1 MKKTEGTAKKRRM
14 SIQLLCSYLIIIL
27 APAIAVFVIYLTMQ
41 EALLDTQKEKALNLS
56 RETAVTLNKE
66 MEQLENVARYI
77 VTDGSLKKYLHQQS
91 GKDHSHDFYQAYE
104 LAKSYPDYAIL
115 NRLIKKI
122 YIMPFETSYL
132 IQIPRVVVPN
142 NKLGMTIMD
151 LDGETVTYEEMVENL
166 YDLGK
171 DGMVYDKDR
180 GESGEFQ
187 VVQRFN
193 YSGYGEKAGVVV
205 IELEKRELK
214 SLLAQS
220 LGSDAG
226 VAFLADENGN
236 ILYVYDSVHD
246 IYDTFPFEKAWEEYL
261 GESGWSMEELSVH
274 QASVQVNH
282 WSVIAVIPRQELLS
296 KVGNGK
302 YVTLILCILSILIG
316 IAICLW
322 YWNKGQ
328 PLVDKYVQYTEKY
341 PQNSSSQKKS
351 ENLWKSFGGVLEQVD
366 SLQLSL
372 DKQKQR
378 LLEGVVRKILYGI
391 YDSPQELEQELVEAE
406 LSFPIGFPCI
416 LAGLEIETPMNQEP
430 ELSVREL
437 EAAIREELDKC
448 LSYPYLMIG
457 MGSLHY
463 ILLLYIGNEPAE
475 GKELKQF
482 FEEINYAVYSRIP
495 VNMFIGISG
504 RADTVLAIAEEYEH
518 VCRICE
524 YARYYKLR
532 MPCLLEDLPR
542 HQHVVFTVELEIQ
555 LERTIKNGTKE
566 QLLTLLAQ
574 VRENYFYIR
583 GADTPAGYNL
593 EVLRCIL
600 LRCLGEQ
607 KVDAGQQGILEEV
620 HGVRSPME
628 MEETIWH
635 VWQYY
640 EDRRISCQGQDLER
654 VKQKIEGYIEQGYSQ
669 AEFNLASMADWMG
682 IQEKK
687 LYADFKKMYGISFA
701 SFLEMKRLHHA
712 QEFLKEGRPVG
723 EVAQAVGYS
732 SDYSFRR
739 AFKRVVGVTPS
750 DYQKMQENSR

>member
-1 MKKTEGTAKKRRM
+1 M

-41 EALLDTQKEKALNLS
+41 EALLDTQREKAWNLS
-56 RETAVTLNKE
+56 RETAVTFNKE
-66 MEQLENVARYI
+66 VGQLENVARYI
-77 VTDGSLKKYLHQQS
+77 ISDGNLKKYLNQQ
-91 GKDHSHDFYQAYE
+91 DENEPAQNYYRAYE

-115 NRLIKKI
+115 NRFIRKI

-142 NKLGMTIMD
+142 NRLGMSIMD
-151 LDGETVTYEEMVENL
+151 LDGETVSYEEMVQRL

-171 DGMVYDKDR
+171 DGLVFDQEK
-180 GESGEFQ
+180 GESGELQ
-187 VVQRFN
+187 VVQRFD

-205 IELEKRELK
+205 IELEKKELK
-214 SLLAQS
+214 NLLSQS
-220 LGSDAG
+220 LGSDVG
-226 VAFLADENGN
+226 IAFLTDQNGS
-236 ILYVYDSVHD
+236 ILYVYDNAED
-246 IYDTFPFEKAWEEYL
+246 IYDSFPIEMSWEEYL
-261 GESGWSMEELSVH
+261 KQSGWEDMELSVH
-274 QASVQVNH
+274 QASVKINH
-282 WSVIAVIPRQELLS
+282 WSIVTVIPRQELLS

-302 YVTLILCILSILIG
+302 YVTLVLCILSILIG
-316 IAICLW
+316 VGICLW
-322 YWNKGQ
+322 YWNRGQ
-328 PLVDKYVQYTEKY
+328 LLVDKYVNYTEKY
-341 PQNSSSQKKS
+341 PERSLTKGESGNI
-351 ENLWKSFGGVLEQVD
+351 WKGFGGVLEQVD
-366 SLQLSL
+366 SLQISL
-372 DKQKQR
+372 EKQKQR
-378 LLEGVVRKILYGI
+378 LLEGVTRKILYGI
-391 YDSPQELEQELVEAE
+391 YDSPQELEQELVEEE
-406 LSFPIGFPCI
+406 LSFPIGLPCI
-416 LAGLEIETPMNQEP
+416 LVGVEMETPMSQEL
-430 ELSVREL
+430 ELSVKEL
-437 EAAIREELDKC
+437 ETAMREELDKR
-448 LSYPYLMIG
+448 LPYPYLMVG

-463 ILLLYIGNEPAE
+463 VLLINIGKVPVE
-475 GKELKQF
+475 GGEIKQF
-482 FEEINYAVYSRIP
+482 FEEINYEIYSRIP

-504 RADTVLAIAEEYEH
+504 KADTVLAIAEEYEH

-555 LERTIKNGTKE
+555 LERTIKNGRKD

-574 VRENYFYIR
+574 VRENYFYIK
-583 GADTPAGYNL
+583 GAATPAGYNL

-607 KVDAGQQGILEEV
+607 KTEVRQEELLEEV
-620 HGVRSPME
+620 HGVRSPMK

-635 VWQYY
+635 VWQYF
-640 EDRRISCQGQDLER
+640 EDRRISCQDQDMECMKQEIEKHIER
-654 VKQKIEGYIEQGYSQ
+654 EYSQ
-669 AEFNLASMADWMG
+669 AEFNLAAMADWLG

-687 LYADFKKMYGISFA
+687 LYADFKKMYGVSFA